1 MIGVDTNILL
11 RLLVVDDPEQSEK
24 ARNFLSQRSAEDPA
38 YISSIVLAEL
48 VWVLR
53 RRLGYQHL
61 QIAELL
67 LSFLASEDVVM
78 ENAEELGL
86 LLSEENAP
94 VDTLADNM
102 VTWAAM
108 KAGCSKVVTFDRRA
122 AKMIPGMELLA

>member
-38 YISSIVLAEL
+38 YISGIVLAEL

-53 RRLGYQHL
+53 RRLGYQHP
-61 QIAELL
+61 QIAELP